1 MVAGAGPAAAAVAT
15 VEVAQALA
23 GLTRDQRL
31 GVLKVQVAQLARDSG
46 QPALFLALLHQSLRE
61 QMGLSGA

>member
-1 MVAGAGPAAAAVAT
+1 MVAGAGPVAAAVAT

-23 GLTRDQRL
+23 GLTQAERL

-46 QPALFLALLHQSLRE
+46 QPALFLALLHQALRE
-61 QMGLSGA
+61 QMGFA